1 MNESTDT
8 TQNNNGSFFRR
19 HLSYLQTRFN
29 ALLVGRV
36 SPPNQIKRTLS
47 IRNEG
52 SHYYRRSAIRMMKTA
67 VRIPAISAAAL
78 IMSVF
83 AAVAL
88 ADDVVVL
95 TEDNFDKEVGK
106 DRGSTPPG

>member
-1 MNESTDT
+1 
-8 TQNNNGSFFRR
+8 
-19 HLSYLQTRFN
+19 
-29 ALLVGRV
+29 
-36 SPPNQIKRTLS
+36 
-47 IRNEG
+47 
-52 SHYYRRSAIRMMKTA
+52 MMKTA